1 MFSALQ
7 GLKVLDVS
15 RFIAGPF
22 CAMQLADHGA
32 DVVKVERLDS
42 GDDTRDNEPKLGGE
56 SIYFMTYNRNKRSF
70 ALDFR
75 KPEAQQVLREL
86 AGKADILIENF
97 RPGTMEQMGCG
108 WETLHALNPRLIM
121 VRVSGFGQT
130 GPLSQRPCFDVIAQ
144 ATSGLMELTGDP
156 NGPPTMAGTFVV
168 DYTTALYATIGA
180 LTALAAREQTGKG
193 QLVEATLL
201 ESAASLLMTAIPE
214 QAVLGRS
221 MRRQGNRDRYTSPV
235 NTFKGSDG
243 AWVHIASGTD
253 PLFLRLVNAM
263 GREELLRDSR
273 FTTAKAR
280 VANASAIEAE
290 VQAWVSRHTAD
301 AVVEA
306 MDRAGV
312 PCAKVSTMADVV
324 ENPQLKARNQILT
337 VDHPRAG
344 AYPMHGITVTLG
356 ETPGAVRR
364 PSPLVG
370 EHTRE
375 VAAEWLSWSPERCD
389 ELIGK
394 RVIG

>member
-32 DVVKVERLDS
+32 DVVKVERIDS
-42 GDDTRDNEPKLGGE
+42 GEDTRENEPKLGGE
-56 SIYFMTYNRNKRSF
+56 SVYFMTYNRNKRSF

-108 WETLHALNPRLIM
+108 WEALHALNPRLIM
-121 VRVSGFGQT
+121 VRISGFGQT

-214 QAVLGRS
+214 QAVFGRS
-221 MRRQGNRDRYTSPV
+221 MSRQGNRDRYTSPV

-253 PLFLRLVNAM
+253 PLFQRLVNAM
-263 GREELLRDSR
+263 GREDLLQDPR
-273 FTTAKAR
+273 FATVKAR
-280 VANASAIEAE
+280 VANASAIETE
-290 VQAWVSRHTAD
+290 VQAWVFRHTAD

-312 PCAKVSTMADVV
+312 PCAKVSTMTDVV

-344 AYPMHGITVTLG
+344 AYPTHGITVTLR

-370 EHTRE
+370 EHTSE
-375 VAAEWLSWSPERCD
+375 VAAEWLGWSRERCD
-389 ELIGK
+389 ELIGR

>member
-32 DVVKVERLDS
+32 DVVKVERLGT
-42 GDDTRDNEPKLGGE
+42 GDDTRGNEPKLGGE
-56 SIYFMTYNRNKRSF
+56 SVYFMTYNRNKRSF

-75 KPEAQQVLREL
+75 KPEAQQVLRDL
-86 AGKADILIENF
+86 ACEADILIENF

-121 VRVSGFGQT
+121 VRISGFGQT
-130 GPLSQRPCFDVIAQ
+130 GPLAQRPCFDVIAQ
-144 ATSGLMELTGDP
+144 ATSGLMEITGQPD
-156 NGPPTMAGTFVV
+156 GPPTMAGTFVV

-180 LTALAAREQTGKG
+180 LTALAARERTGQG
-193 QLVEATLL
+193 QLVESTLL

-214 QAVLGRS
+214 QALLGRG

-235 NTFKGSDG
+235 NTFQAADG

-253 PLFLRLVNAM
+253 PLFRRLANAM
-263 GREELLRDSR
+263 GREDLLRDPR
-273 FTTAKAR
+273 FDCANKR
-280 VANASAIEAE
+280 VENADAIEAE
-290 VQAWVSRHTAD
+290 VQAWVRLHAAD

-324 ENPQLKARNQILT
+324 DNPQLKARNQILT
-337 VDHPRAG
+337 VEHPRAG
-344 AYPMHGITVTLG
+344 AYPTHGITVTLG
-356 ETPGAVRR
+356 DTPGGVRR

-375 VAAEWLSWSPERCD
+375 VAAEWLGWSAERCN
-389 ELIGK
+389 EMIAQQ
-394 RVIG
+394 VIG

>member
-1 MFSALQ
+1 
-7 GLKVLDVS
+7 
-15 RFIAGPF
+15 
-22 CAMQLADHGA
+22 MQLADHGA

>member
-1 MFSALQ
+1 MTSALQ

-32 DVVKVERLDS
+32 DVVKVERLDT
-42 GDDTRDNEPKLGGE
+42 GEDTRENEPKLGGQ
-56 SIYFMTYNRNKRSF
+56 SLYFMTYNRNKRSF

-75 KPEAQQVLREL
+75 NPEAQAVLREL
-86 AGKADILIENF
+86 ASKADVLIENF

-108 WETLHALNPRLIM
+108 WETLSALNPRLIM

-144 ATSGLMELTGDP
+144 AMSGMMDITGDP
-156 NGPPTMAGTFVV
+156 DGPPTMAGTFVI
-168 DYTTALYATIGA
+168 DYTTALYGTIGA
-180 LTALAAREQTGKG
+180 LTALAARERTGKG

-214 QAVLGRS
+214 QAVLGQT
-221 MRRQGNRDRYTSPV
+221 MHRQGNRDRYTAPV
-235 NTFKGSDG
+235 NTFQGADG
-243 AWVHIASGTD
+243 TWVHIASGTD
-253 PLFLRLVNAM
+253 PLFRRLVNAI
-263 GREELLRDSR
+263 GREDLIRDPR
-273 FTTAKAR
+273 FATAKAR
-280 VANASAIEAE
+280 VANADAIEGE
-290 VQAWVSRHTAD
+290 VQAWVAQHSAD
-301 AVVEA
+301 EVVEA

-312 PCAKVSTMADVV
+312 PCAKVATMADVV
-324 ENPQLKARNQILT
+324 DNPQLKARGQILT
-337 VDHPRAG
+337 VEHPHAG
-344 AYPMHGITVTLG
+344 AYQTHGITVTLD

-364 PSPLVG
+364 PAPLVG

-375 VAAEWLSWSPERCD
+375 IAAEWLGWSQEQC
-389 ELIGK
+389 ETLIAR